1 MINTI
6 IETSVSMER
15 LKSFLLSDEID
26 DSFIER
32 IDPSADERALP
43 AIEMNNIT
51 FLWKSKE
58 VLASSQSGDNLRTD
72 EESIIGSSQIALKNI
87 DHFEAKRGDLVC
99 VVGRVGAGKSTFL
112 KAILGQL
119 PCMSGSKDSIPPKLI
134 IRSSSVAYCSQE
146 SWIMNASVRENILFG
161 HKFDQNYYDLTVKAC
176 QLLPD
181 LKILPDGDETL
192 VGEKGISLS
201 GGQKARLSLA
211 RAVYSRA
218 DIYLLDDIL
227 SAVDAEVSKNII
239 EYVLIGKTALLKN
252 KTIILTTNTVSILK
266 HSQMIY
272 ALENGEIVEQGNYE
286 DVMNRK
292 NNTSKLKKLLEEF
305 DSPIDNGN
313 ESDVQTEHRSESEV
327 DEPLQLKVT
336 ESETEDEIVTESELE
351 LIKANS
357 RRASLATLRPR
368 PFVGAQ
374 LDSVKKTA
382 QEAEKT
388 EVGRVKTKVYLAYI
402 KACGVLGVVLFFLFM
417 ILTRVF
423 DLAENFWL
431 KYWSESNEKNGS
443 NERVWMFVGVYSLIG
458 VASAAFNNLRSIM
471 MLLYCSIRGSKKLH
485 ESMAKSVIRSP
496 MTFFETTPVGRIINR
511 FSSDMDAVDSNL
523 QYIFSFFFKSI
534 LTYLVTV
541 ILVGYNMPWF
551 LVFNMFLVVIYIY
564 YQTFYIVLSRE
575 LKRLISISYS
585 PIMSLMSESLN
596 GYSIIDAY
604 DHFERFIYLNYEKI
618 QYNVD
623 FVFNFRSTN
632 RWLSVRLQTI
642 GATIVLATAIL
653 ALATMNTKR
662 QLSSGMVGLLMSY
675 SLEVTGSLTWIVRTT
690 VTIETNIVSVERIVE
705 YCELPPEAQSI
716 NPEKRPDENWPSK
729 GGIEFKNYSTKY
741 RENLDPVL
749 NNINV
754 KIEPCEKV
762 GIVGR
767 TGAGKSTLSLALF
780 RILEATEGK
789 IIIDGIDISDI
800 GLFDLR
806 SHLAIIPQDAQAFE
820 GTVKTN
826 LDPFNRYSEDELKRA
841 VEQAHL
847 KPHLE
852 KMLHSKPRGDDS
864 NEEDGNVND
873 ILDVK
878 INENGSNLSVGQR
891 QLLCLARALLN
902 RSKILVLDEATA
914 SVDMETDKIIQD
926 TIRREFKDRTI
937 LTIAHRIDTVLDSDK
952 IIVLDQGSVREFDSP
967 SKLLSDKT
975 SIFYSLCEKGGY
987 LK

>member
-1 MINTI
+1 
-6 IETSVSMER
+6 
-15 LKSFLLSDEID
+15 
-26 DSFIER
+26 
-32 IDPSADERALP
+32 
-43 AIEMNNIT
+43 
-51 FLWKSKE
+51 
-58 VLASSQSGDNLRTD
+58 
-72 EESIIGSSQIALKNI
+72 
-87 DHFEAKRGDLVC
+87 
-99 VVGRVGAGKSTFL
+99 
-112 KAILGQL
+112 
-119 PCMSGSKDSIPPKLI
+119 MSGSRDSIPPKLI

-161 HKFDQNYYDLTVKAC
+161 HKFDQDYYDLTIKAC

-336 ESETEDEIVTESELE
+336 ESETEDEVVTESELE

-523 QYIFSFFFKSI
+523 QYIFSFFS
-534 LTYLVTV
+534 
-541 ILVGYNMPWF
+541 N
-551 LVFNMFLVVIYIY
+551 
-564 YQTFYIVLSRE
+564 
-575 LKRLISISYS
+575 
-585 PIMSLMSESLN
+585 
-596 GYSIIDAY
+596 
-604 DHFERFIYLNYEKI
+604 
-618 QYNVD
+618 QY
-623 FVFNFRSTN
+623 
-632 RWLSVRLQTI
+632 
-642 GATIVLATAIL
+642 
-653 ALATMNTKR
+653 
-662 QLSSGMVGLLMSY
+662 
-675 SLEVTGSLTWIVRTT
+675 
-690 VTIETNIVSVERIVE
+690 
-705 YCELPPEAQSI
+705 
-716 NPEKRPDENWPSK
+716 
-729 GGIEFKNYSTKY
+729 
-741 RENLDPVL
+741 
-749 NNINV
+749 
-754 KIEPCEKV
+754 
-762 GIVGR
+762 
-767 TGAGKSTLSLALF
+767 
-780 RILEATEGK
+780 
-789 IIIDGIDISDI
+789 
-800 GLFDLR
+800 
-806 SHLAIIPQDAQAFE
+806 
-820 GTVKTN
+820 
-826 LDPFNRYSEDELKRA
+826 
-841 VEQAHL
+841 
-847 KPHLE
+847 
-852 KMLHSKPRGDDS
+852 
-864 NEEDGNVND
+864 
-873 ILDVK
+873 
-878 INENGSNLSVGQR
+878 
-891 QLLCLARALLN
+891 
-902 RSKILVLDEATA
+902 
-914 SVDMETDKIIQD
+914 
-926 TIRREFKDRTI
+926 
-937 LTIAHRIDTVLDSDK
+937 
-952 IIVLDQGSVREFDSP
+952 
-967 SKLLSDKT
+967 
-975 SIFYSLCEKGGY
+975 
-987 LK
+987 